1 MYANMT
7 DTKDAPMPTEEF
19 PRPVHHSDHQEI
31 KSAVEELPIPLFNCK
46 DERGSSSLALSQSG
60 AKTDADN
67 TISAPSAF
75 GDHPKTSNDSTT
87 MQKEEYH
94 SEKTTSN
101 SSSSSSDK
109 DVVQSKKAED
119 HHQPQKEEKT

>member
-1 MYANMT
+1 MR
-7 DTKDAPMPTEEF
+7 KDH
-19 PRPVHHSDHQEI
+19 RHWH
-31 KSAVEELPIPLFNCK
+31 
-46 DERGSSSLALSQSG
+46 SQSG

-87 MQKEEYH
+87 MQKEEYR

-119 HHQPQKEEKT
+119 HHQPQKEEESMKDSIKFEKKTKEDKI